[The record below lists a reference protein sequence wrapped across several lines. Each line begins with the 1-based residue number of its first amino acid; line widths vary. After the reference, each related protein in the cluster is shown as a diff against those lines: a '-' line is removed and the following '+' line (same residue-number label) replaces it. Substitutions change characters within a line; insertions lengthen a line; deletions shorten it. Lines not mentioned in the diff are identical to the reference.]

1 VLICFHNKK
10 WLFLRILDVFDFS
23 QQQFWWILVLI
34 IISATSGILIS
45 SFLWI
50 RRKKKVLNNL
60 ERLIYIEKNE
70 AFEESKNSKAKDIE
84 DAFKELF
91 KSRKIEMQRLQQL
104 ENYRRDYIGNVA
116 HELKTPL
123 FSIQGYIE
131 TILDDPKIDKETLE
145 LFLKKAYKNA
155 DRLGQIV
162 NDLDTITKYE
172 SGFLQIET
180 ERFDILALVNEVIEE
195 LEIQAKERNIQINCL
210 SKSEPYWI
218 EADKSRIRQVLVN
231 LGYNSIKYGNQGGTT
246 NIKLSSTG
254 LKVIVEFADNGIGIP
269 SQHLGRVFERFYRV
283 DKHRNRETG
292 GSGLGLS
299 ICKHII
305 EAHDETIRVMS
316 TEGAGSVFTFT
327 LPCA

>member
-1 VLICFHNKK
+1 MC
-10 WLFLRILDVFDFS
+10 ILNVIHFTPE
-23 QQQFWWILVLI
+23 QFWWII
-34 IISATSGILIS
+34 ILLLISAGIGIAVS
-45 SFLWI
+45 SYLWF
-50 RRKKKVLNNL
+50 RRKKRVLNNL

-70 AFEESKNSKAKDIE
+70 AFEAKNSKAKDIE

-91 KSRKIEMQRLQQL
+91 KSRKAEMQKLEQL
-104 ENYRRDYIGNVA
+104 ETYRRDYIGNVA

-131 TILDDPKIDKETLE
+131 TILDNPDIDKETLE
-145 LFLKKAYKNA
+145 VFLKKAYKNA

-162 NDLDTITKYE
+162 SDLDTITKYE
-172 SGFLQIET
+172 SGFLQIEPHD
-180 ERFDILALVNEVIEE
+180 FDILELIHEVIDE
-195 LEIQAKERNIQINCL
+195 LEIQAKEKNIQINCH
-210 SKSEPYWI
+210 SKSESNI
-218 EADKSRIRQVLVN
+218 VFADKIRIRQVLVN
-231 LGYNSIKYGNQGGTT
+231 LGYNSIKYGNFGGTT
-246 NIKLSSTG
+246 NIKVSNTG
-254 LKVIVEFADNGIGIP
+254 SKIIIEVADNGIGIP

-305 EAHDETIRVMS
+305 EAHNESIHVMS

>member
-1 VLICFHNKK
+1 MLICFHNKK
-10 WLFLRILDVFDFS
+10 WLFLCILNVFEFS
-23 QQQFWWILVLI
+23 EQQFWWILVLI
-34 IISATSGILIS
+34 IISATSGISIS

-70 AFEESKNSKAKDIE
+70 AFEAKNSKAKDIE

-172 SGFLQIET
+172 SGFLKIET
-180 ERFDILALVNEVIEE
+180 
-195 LEIQAKERNIQINCL
+195 
-210 SKSEPYWI
+210 
-218 EADKSRIRQVLVN
+218 
-231 LGYNSIKYGNQGGTT
+231 
-246 NIKLSSTG
+246 
-254 LKVIVEFADNGIGIP
+254 
-269 SQHLGRVFERFYRV
+269 
-283 DKHRNRETG
+283 
-292 GSGLGLS
+292 
-299 ICKHII
+299 
-305 EAHDETIRVMS
+305 
-316 TEGAGSVFTFT
+316 
-327 LPCA
+327 

>member
-1 VLICFHNKK
+1 MTNFTPAQ
-10 WLFLRILDVFDFS
+10 FL
-23 QQQFWWILVLI
+23 LI
-34 IISATSGILIS
+34 IFLLLLSAGIGIVVS
-45 SFLWI
+45 SYLWF

-70 AFEESKNSKAKDIE
+70 AFEGKNSKAKDIE

-91 KSRKIEMQRLQQL
+91 KSRKAEMLKLQQL

-131 TILDDPKIDKETLE
+131 SILDDPEMDKETVE

-162 NDLDTITKYE
+162 SDLDTITKYE
-172 SGFLQIET
+172 SGFLQIDLET
-180 ERFDILALVNEVIEE
+180 FDILDLAHQVIEE
-195 LEIQAKERNIQINCL
+195 LEIQATEKNIQLNCHAKNEIHL
-210 SKSEPYWI
+210 VK
-218 EADKSRIRQVLVN
+218 ADKSRIRQVLVN
-231 LGYNSIKYGNQGGTT
+231 LVYNSIKYGNHGGTT
-246 NIKLSSTG
+246 NIKISSTG
-254 LKVIVEFADNGIGIP
+254 QKMIVEVADNGIGIP
-269 SQHLGRVFERFYRV
+269 SQQVGRVFERFYRV

-305 EAHDETIRVMS
+305 EAHNESIHVLS

>member
-1 VLICFHNKK
+1 
-10 WLFLRILDVFDFS
+10 
-23 QQQFWWILVLI
+23 
-34 IISATSGILIS
+34 
-45 SFLWI
+45 
-50 RRKKKVLNNL
+50 
-60 ERLIYIEKNE
+60 
-70 AFEESKNSKAKDIE
+70 
-84 DAFKELF
+84 
-91 KSRKIEMQRLQQL
+91 MQRLQQL

-195 LEIQAKERNIQINCL
+195 LEIQAKEKNIQINCH

>member
-1 VLICFHNKK
+1 MLICFHNKK
-10 WLFLRILDVFDFS
+10 WLFLCILNVFDFS

>member
-1 VLICFHNKK
+1 MIHFTPE
-10 WLFLRILDVFDFS
+10 
-23 QQQFWWILVLI
+23 QFWWII
-34 IISATSGILIS
+34 ILLLISAGVGIAVS
-45 SFLWI
+45 SFLWF
-50 RRKKKVLNNL
+50 RRKKRVLNNL

-70 AFEESKNSKAKDIE
+70 TFKVKNSKAKDIE
-84 DAFKELF
+84 DAFRELF
-91 KSRKIEMQRLQQL
+91 KSRKAEMIKLQQL
-104 ENYRRDYIGNVA
+104 ETYRRDYIGNVA

-131 TILDDPKIDKETLE
+131 SVLDDPGMDPETRE

-172 SGFLQIET
+172 SGFLQINT
-180 ERFDILALVNEVIEE
+180 ESFDIHELITEVIEE
-195 LEIQAKERNIQINCL
+195 LEIQAKEKNIQLNCHA
-210 SKSEPYWI
+210 KSDTNMV

-231 LGYNSIKYGNQGGTT
+231 LVYNSIKYGNSGGTT
-246 NIKLSSTG
+246 NIKISNTG
-254 LKVIVEFADNGIGIP
+254 QKIIVEVADNGIGIP
-269 SQHLGRVFERFYRV
+269 AQQVGRVFERFYRV

-305 EAHDETIRVMS
+305 EAHNESIDVLS

-327 LPCA
+327 LPLSQNVIQ

>member
-1 VLICFHNKK
+1 MLICFHNKK

>member
-1 VLICFHNKK
+1 MLICFHNKK
-10 WLFLRILDVFDFS
+10 WLFLCILNVFEFS
-23 QQQFWWILVLI
+23 EQQFWWILVLI
-34 IISATSGILIS
+34 IISATSGISIS

-70 AFEESKNSKAKDIE
+70 AFEGKNSKAKDIE

-91 KSRKIEMQRLQQL
+91 KSRKIELQRLQQL

-195 LEIQAKERNIQINCL
+195 LEIQAKEKNIQINCH

-327 LPCA
+327 LTSA

>member
-1 VLICFHNKK
+1 MVSIY
-10 WLFLRILDVFDFS
+10 
-23 QQQFWWILVLI
+23 
-34 IISATSGILIS
+34 
-45 SFLWI
+45 LWY
-50 RRKKKVLNNL
+50 RRKKRVLNNL

-70 AFEESKNSKAKDIE
+70 TFEAKNSRAIDIE

-91 KSRKIEMQRLQQL
+91 KSRKAEMLKLQQL
-104 ENYRRDYIGNVA
+104 ETYRRDYIGNVA

-131 TILDDPKIDKETLE
+131 SILDDPEMDKETLE

-162 NDLDTITKYE
+162 SDLDTITKYE
-172 SGFLQIET
+172 SGFLQIDIET
-180 ERFDILALVNEVIEE
+180 FDILDLIHQVIEE
-195 LEIQAKERNIQINCL
+195 LEIQASEKNIQLNCHAKNEEHL
-210 SKSEPYWI
+210 VN
-218 EADKSRIRQVLVN
+218 ADKSRIRQVLVN
-231 LGYNSIKYGNQGGTT
+231 LVYNSIKYGNHGGTT
-246 NIKLSSTG
+246 NIKISNTG
-254 LKVIVEFADNGIGIP
+254 QKIIVEVADNGIGIP
-269 SQHLGRVFERFYRV
+269 AQQVGRVFERFYRV

-305 EAHDETIRVMS
+305 EAHNESIHVLS

-327 LPCA
+327 LHCA